1 MSTSYGMG
9 MGGRHSME
17 GKPVLSH
24 LTGPSSFSSLSSLE
38 VLSASDYQSR
48 RFSMIKLVDITY
60 SEHLNL
66 CLSLSP

>member
-1 MSTSYGMG
+1 MSTSHGMG
-9 MGGRHSME
+9 MGGRDST
-17 GKPVLSH
+17 GVKPVLPH
-24 LTGPSSFSSLSSLE
+24 LTGPSVSTLSSLE